1 MERLTE
7 KHYAEKGYYMKC
19 SETCEKRS
27 CDTCDSMADIVDR
40 LGEYEDAEEQG
51 LLVRLPCTVGELVW
65 VCYPKFKR
73 ITRVVYMA
81 KSDILDD
88 VECGAIIC
96 RTREEAEA
104 ALKGEDEY
112 V

>member
-1 MERLTE
+1 MERLTV
-7 KHYAEKGYYMKC
+7 
-19 SETCEKRS
+19 KRKDGRWALANS
-27 CDTCDSMADIVDR
+27 ANMSNVEMMDKIPLAINR
-40 LGEYEDAEEQG
+40 LAAYEDAEEQG
-51 LLVRLPCTVGELVW
+51 RLVMLPCKVGELVW
-65 VCYPKFKR
+65 VCYPMFKR

-96 RTREEAEA
+96 RTREESVA
-104 ALKGEDEY
+104 ALKEEDED